1 MIQDKST
8 RSRMDLIM
16 LMREKEFS
24 VHTRMSFMI
33 HLAYFKTYEE
43 DDLGRRRDLL

>member
-16 LMREKEFS
+16 LMREKELS
-24 VHTRMSFMI
+24 VHTRMS
-33 HLAYFKTYEE
+33 L
-43 DDLGRRRDLL
+43 